1 MKLHPKYV
9 VDEQG
14 SRKEVILSSEEFSR
28 LMEIVE
34 DQLDAVDLDQAIKTD
49 HDAIPYQQVRDEL
62 RAEGRL

>member
-28 LMEIVE
+28 LMNILE
-34 DQLDAVDLDQAIKTD
+34 DQLDAADLDQAIKTD
-49 HDAIPYQQVRDEL
+49 RDAVPYEQVRANL
-62 RAEGRL
+62 KAEGRL